1 MAGLAGP
8 LLLVGCGKMG
18 GALLAGWIAKGLAA
32 ADVYVVEPEGGLRA
46 QARDRH
52 AVAAFAEPKELPTDL
67 RPKAIVFAVKPQ
79 VMAAVLPAYERL
91 AGSGAVVLS
100 IAAGTAIARFEAAF
114 GATTPIVRAM
124 PNTPAAI
131 GQGVTALFAN
141 PHAGA
146 GQRKLCAELMAAV
159 GHVLWIDDEE
169 HMHAITAVSGS
180 GPAYV
185 FYLIEVMAKA
195 AIGSGLPQ
203 ALAWPLARATVAGS
217 AALAASSEQPVEAL
231 RQQVTSPGGTTQ
243 AALEVL
249 MTPDGMQPLFA
260 RAIAA
265 ATQRSRELA

>member
-32 ADVYVVEPEGGLRA
+32 TDVYVVEPDAGLRT

-52 AVAAFAEPKELPTDL
+52 GLAAFAEPRELPTDL
-67 RPKAIVFAVKPQ
+67 RPRAIVFAVKPQ
-79 VMAAVLPAYERL
+79 AMAAVLPAYEQL
-91 AGSGAVVLS
+91 TGSGVVLS

-131 GQGVTALFAN
+131 GQGVTALVAN
-141 PHAGA
+141 PHASA
-146 GQRKLCAELMAAV
+146 AQRELCGQLMAAV
-159 GHVLWIDDEE
+159 GQVLWIDDEE
-169 HMHAITAVSGS
+169 HMHVITAMSGS

-185 FYLIEVMAKA
+185 FYLIEVLAKA
-195 AIGSGLPQ
+195 AIGNGLPE
-203 ALAWPLARATVAGS
+203 AMAWPMARAMVAGS
-217 AALAASSEQPVEAL
+217 AALAASSEHAVETL

-249 MTPDGMQPLFA
+249 MAADGMQLLFE
-260 RAIAA
+260 RAVAA
-265 ATQRSRELA
+265 AARRSRELA

>member
-18 GALLAGWIAKGLAA
+18 SALLAGWIARGLAPTETC
-32 ADVYVVEPEGGLRA
+32 VVEPEAGLRT
-46 QARDRH
+46 QARERH
-52 AVAAFAEPKELPTDL
+52 GVVAVAEPRELPIDL
-67 RPKAIVFAVKPQ
+67 QPKAIVFAVKPQ
-79 VMAAVLPAYERL
+79 AMAAVLPAYEHL
-91 AGSGAVVLS
+91 AESGAVVLS

-114 GATTPIVRAM
+114 GDRTPVVRAM

-131 GQGVTALFAN
+131 GRGVTALVAN
-141 PHAGA
+141 RRASAAQRELCGA
-146 GQRKLCAELMAAV
+146 LMAAV
-159 GHVLWIDDEE
+159 GQVLWIDDEE
-169 HMHAITAVSGS
+169 HMHAITAMSGS

-195 AIGSGLPQ
+195 AIRNGLPE
-203 ALAWPLARATVAGS
+203 ALAWPMARATVAGS
-217 AALAASSEQPVEAL
+217 AALAASSEQTVEVL

-249 MTPDGMQPLFA
+249 MAQDGMQPLFE
-260 RAIAA
+260 RAVAA